1 MKKIWFFTLLLVGSL
16 SVSTQALAQPQM
28 GNVEALLQKMGTTS
42 QTSTYELSFIN
53 INSQGI
59 VPIRYRH
66 TLVDGKPLAQ
76 LMQMDSTRREIVQR
90 GDEISYFEP
99 GLDAFSLRNDHIVDY
114 IPAIIYQDFKTLSL
128 HYNFID
134 AGRTH
139 IGDVPSRVVRVLSKN
154 NDRYDYVLF
163 IDETSYLPLRID
175 LLDKNNNIIEQ
186 FRVITA
192 TEGQQISDE
201 LNSLRTVN
209 MPPLLIVPKTKEL
222 TYDWSVTALPEGFKE
237 VKRSHNQISETEFN
251 QSILYSD
258 GLFDFSI
265 YVNKSEQRT
274 NSPESDKMSR
284 YGRNTIYTYDKE
296 GKEITFI
303 GQLPFATAQKIANSV
318 VFTKK

>member
-1 MKKIWFFTLLLVGSL
+1 MKKSWLSTLLLVGSL
-16 SVSTQALAQPQM
+16 SMPIQALAQPQI
-28 GNVEALLQKMGTTS
+28 GSVKALLQKMGHTS

-66 TLVDGKPLAQ
+66 TLIDGKPLAQ

-114 IPAIIYQDFKTLSL
+114 IPSIIYQDFNELSDY
-128 HYNFID
+128 YNFID

-139 IGDVPSRVVRVLSKN
+139 IGDIPSRVVRVLSKN

-163 IDETSYLPLRID
+163 IDEERYLPLRVD
-175 LLDKNNNIIEQ
+175 LLDKNNDIIEQ
-186 FRVITA
+186 FRVITVN
-192 TEGQQISDE
+192 EGSEVETE

-209 MPPLLIVPKTKEL
+209 MPPLLLVPKAKPL
-222 TYDWSVTALPEGFKE
+222 VYNWSVSQLPEGFKE
-237 VKRSHNQISETEFN
+237 VKRSHHQISETEFS
-251 QSILYSD
+251 QSILFSD

-265 YVNKSEQRT
+265 YVNKSGQQV
-274 NSPESDKMSR
+274 NSPERDKMLR

-296 GKEITFI
+296 GNEITFI
-303 GQLPFATAQKIANSV
+303 GQLPFSTAQKIVNSV

>member
-1 MKKIWFFTLLLVGSL
+1 MPI
-16 SVSTQALAQPQM
+16 QALAQPQT
-28 GNVEALLQKMGTTS
+28 GSVEALLQKMGQIS
-42 QTSTYELSFIN
+42 QSSTYELSFIN

-66 TLVDGKPLAQ
+66 TLIDGKPLAQ

-114 IPAIIYQDFKTLSL
+114 IPSIIYQNFNELSGY
-128 HYNFID
+128 YNFID

-139 IGDVPSRVVRVLSKN
+139 IGDIPSRVVRVLSKN

-163 IDETSYLPLRID
+163 IDEERYLPLRVD
-175 LLDKNNNIIEQ
+175 LLDKNNDIIEQ
-186 FRVITA
+186 FRVITVN
-192 TEGQQISDE
+192 EGSEVKDA

-209 MPPLLIVPKTKEL
+209 MPPLLLVPKSKPL
-222 TYDWSVTALPEGFKE
+222 VYNWSVSQLPEGFKE
-237 VKRSHNQISETEFN
+237 VKRSNHQISETEFS
-251 QSILYSD
+251 QSILFSD

-265 YVNKSEQRT
+265 YVNKSGQQV
-274 NSPESDKMSR
+274 NSPERDKMLR

-296 GKEITFI
+296 GNEITFI
-303 GQLPFATAQKIANSV
+303 GQLPFPTAQAIVNSV